1 MPLSP
6 GIFNRLFKQQ
16 DRNPCEGLHYY
27 IDNTNDDKNISPYRG
42 PANGLSECCSPRSVD
57 RGRRLY
63 DLQRFRER
71 SVRFR
76 AEQRVVSLSGPSR
89 TLVIGKF
96 CSIACGAK
104 FLFNCANHS
113 LRSLSTYT
121 FLLFYEEWG
130 LDRADVASAWDD
142 KGDIVI
148 GNDVWIGFEA
158 VILSGVHIGDGAIIG
173 TRAVVTKDVP
183 AYTIVGGVPARE
195 IRKRFDADTVERLQ
209 RLRWWDWPV
218 DKIRENIPHITN
230 GEPDACCPSDIRRYL

>member
-89 TLVIGKF
+89 TARYRQV
-96 CSIACGAK
+96 
-104 FLFNCANHS
+104 
-113 LRSLSTYT
+113 LRSPAARNSCSTAPIT
-121 FLLFYEEWG
+121 RCGRFPPIPSCSFTRSG
-130 LDRADVASAWDD
+130 
-142 KGDIVI
+142 G
-148 GNDVWIGFEA
+148 WIGPMSHRLGTIRATSSSATMSGSDSRRSFCPAFISATARSSEHG
-158 VILSGVHIGDGAIIG
+158 LS
-173 TRAVVTKDVP
+173 
-183 AYTIVGGVPARE
+183 
-195 IRKRFDADTVERLQ
+195 
-209 RLRWWDWPV
+209 
-218 DKIRENIPHITN
+218 
-230 GEPDACCPSDIRRYL
+230 